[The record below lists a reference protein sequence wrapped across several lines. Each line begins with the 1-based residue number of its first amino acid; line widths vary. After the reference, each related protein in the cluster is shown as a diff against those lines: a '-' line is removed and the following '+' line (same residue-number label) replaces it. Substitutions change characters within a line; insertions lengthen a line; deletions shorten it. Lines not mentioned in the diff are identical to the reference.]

1 VSSGV
6 GYAAGAAL
14 RRGAGGEVGATV
26 RAVDVGG
33 ADVRARHASRTGAG
47 VGGEIDVVRLAAGAG
62 HCVGAEV
69 RLGDAAAL
77 VDCFRFV

>member
-1 VSSGV
+1 M
-6 GYAAGAAL
+6 
-14 RRGAGGEVGATV
+14 
-26 RAVDVGG
+26 DVGG

-69 RLGDAAAL
+69 RLGDAVAL